1 MISVYIDKLLF
12 TYSPSHPPIL
22 PLPPFPSLPL
32 PSLPS
37 LPTRVTGPLLFV
49 VPGDV
54 AVPGANLQLGG
65 HHGSDAG
72 GGPQVWDRR
81 QLLAR
86 HHDGGRQGHA
96 LPDGDRAEQHA
107 GPAAGGEHPAGR
119 DPEGAERIPR
129 EETPLLPPVSS
140 HHTPLTVSHNLSLH
154 AQCVILN

>member
-1 MISVYIDKLLF
+1 M
-12 TYSPSHPPIL
+12 
-22 PLPPFPSLPL
+22 
-32 PSLPS
+32 
-37 LPTRVTGPLLFV
+37 
-49 VPGDV
+49 PGDV

-140 HHTPLTVSHNLSLH
+140 HHTPLTRPLTAFTIGHSK
-154 AQCVILN
+154 LNIFTDASGRFFRRIKIKSFQLVPITSFSETQFHLVR